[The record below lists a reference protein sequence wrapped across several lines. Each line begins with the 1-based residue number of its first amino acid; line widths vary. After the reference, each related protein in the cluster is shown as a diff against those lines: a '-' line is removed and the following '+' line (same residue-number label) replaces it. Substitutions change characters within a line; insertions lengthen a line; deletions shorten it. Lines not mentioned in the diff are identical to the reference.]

1 MAGHE
6 RGRSLKESKGTL
18 LFLKDHVGCWA
29 MMSSLREITKKKK
42 KIEKQSRHRP
52 QIDTSHLT
60 VLATQTRRGEGGA
73 S

>member
-29 MMSSLREITKKKK
+29 MMSSLREITKQKKK
-42 KIEKQSRHRP
+42 
-52 QIDTSHLT
+52 
-60 VLATQTRRGEGGA
+60 
-73 S
+73 